1 LRGFTRIHVARLRFK
16 EEEELGQKAKKF
28 LKKGNPGVVWYVSWG
43 YAHGTIMAPPT
54 SQASAVLK

>member
-1 LRGFTRIHVARLRFK
+1 M
-16 EEEELGQKAKKF
+16 GQKAKKF

-43 YAHGTIMAPPT
+43 YVHGTIMAPPT